1 MNLDPVTTACR
12 AVAAMPPTLDRGTS
26 RAAIDDIPVL
36 KKEEVYVSKS
46 SAFGFDKKGQD
57 LFYRTE

>member
-1 MNLDPVTTACR
+1 
-12 AVAAMPPTLDRGTS
+12 MPPTLDRGTS

-46 SAFGFDKKGQD
+46 SAFGFDKKGRIGFIVQND
-57 LFYRTE
+57 VSGDFQ